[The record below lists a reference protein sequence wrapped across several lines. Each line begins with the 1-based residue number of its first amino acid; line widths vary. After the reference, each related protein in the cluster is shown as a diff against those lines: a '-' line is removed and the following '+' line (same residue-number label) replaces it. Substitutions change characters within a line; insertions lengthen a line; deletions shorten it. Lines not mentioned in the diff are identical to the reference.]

1 MDNIKYDINDY
12 KKDKEL
18 DLESLPVGYIRQV
31 VYNLLDKELKIDKF
45 EIRWDTE
52 EYFEDLSSGLVEELK
67 DIYDILNHPFDKVL
81 TDPFSEDKFGYI
93 YLASPFFTFR
103 ERVTVCY
110 LEYILD
116 YLGYRVYSPSRD
128 GEVLN
133 TKTDSIE
140 LRQKV
145 FSDNVVGVRDSELVL
160 AVVDNKDAGT
170 FFEIGTKYA
179 YEHSTWSDNKVKRA
193 NIITYSDED
202 YGVNLM
208 ILNSSKGHYTTIL
221 DLIAGLSNWKI
232 GRDPSERR
240 MSDYEVI

>member
-18 DLESLPVGYIRQV
+18 DVELLPIEYIRQV
-31 VYNLLDKELKIDKF
+31 VYNLLDKELKTDKF
-45 EIRWDTE
+45 EIRWSTKK
-52 EYFEDLSSGLVEELK
+52 YFEDLSSGLVEELK
-67 DIYDILNHPFDKVL
+67 SVDDILKHPFLKD
-81 TDPFSEDKFGYI
+81 DFGYI
-93 YLASPFFTFR
+93 YLASPFFNFR

-232 GRDPSERR
+232 GRGPSERR